1 MKEDMEFSVR
11 TTSTGK
17 YLFEQVIS
25 TIGMREMWF
34 FGLQFEDDEGHM
46 TWLNLN
52 KTIVSQ
58 HIKEQTVS
66 KGSKHRIEVIYFNL
80 FNSDLEDVVTDV
92 DGVKILVTGMTTFV
106 VKTSTFYEI
115 IKGTSS
121 DSESSF
127 TQKMHQLS

>member
-1 MKEDMEFSVR
+1 MEFTVR

-34 FGLQFEDDEGHM
+34 FGLQFEDDEGHL

-66 KGSKHRIEVIYFNL
+66 KGSKHRIVLINFSQLGPRTSVEPSCNG
-80 FNSDLEDVVTDV
+80 NV
-92 DGVKILVTGMTTFV
+92 DTIKTFEIL
-106 VKTSTFYEI
+106 I
-115 IKGTSS
+115 IKSTRV
-121 DSESSF
+121 
-127 TQKMHQLS
+127 

>member
-1 MKEDMEFSVR
+1 MKEDMEFTVR

-66 KGSKHRIEVIYFNL
+66 KGSKHRIEVIYVKFL
-80 FNSDLEDVVTDV
+80 NSGPEDL
-92 DGVKILVTGMTTFV
+92 ILQ
-106 VKTSTFYEI
+106 
-115 IKGTSS
+115 SS
-121 DSESSF
+121 GG
-127 TQKMHQLS
+127 LNRC

>member
-92 DGVKILVTGMTTFV
+92 DNVKILVTG
-106 VKTSTFYEI
+106 I
-115 IKGTSS
+115 SS
-121 DSESSF
+121 E
-127 TQKMHQLS
+127 

>member
-1 MKEDMEFSVR
+1 MKEDMEFTVR

-34 FGLQFEDDEGHM
+34 FGLQFEDDEGHL

-66 KGSKHRIEVIYFNL
+66 KGSKHRIDIIYFFLPVNPEL
-80 FNSDLEDVVTDV
+80 AD
-92 DGVKILVTGMTTFV
+92 
-106 VKTSTFYEI
+106 
-115 IKGTSS
+115 
-121 DSESSF
+121 
-127 TQKMHQLS
+127 

>member
-1 MKEDMEFSVR
+1 MKEDMEFTVR

-66 KGSKHRIEVIYFNL
+66 KGSKHRIEVIYFNFL
-80 FNSDLEDVVTDV
+80 TLISR
-92 DGVKILVTGMTTFV
+92 
-106 VKTSTFYEI
+106 TSLPMLMALKFW
-115 IKGTSS
+115 
-121 DSESSF
+121 
-127 TQKMHQLS
+127 

>member
-1 MKEDMEFSVR
+1 MEFTVR

-34 FGLQFEDDEGHM
+34 FGLQFEDDEGHL

-66 KGSKHRIEVIYFNL
+66 KGSKHRIVIINFNRL
-80 FNSDLEDVVTDV
+80 CPFSHDLTNLNRT
-92 DGVKILVTGMTTFV
+92 IIFFV
-106 VKTSTFYEI
+106 I
-115 IKGTSS
+115 
-121 DSESSF
+121 SF
-127 TQKMHQLS
+127 S

>member
-1 MKEDMEFSVR
+1 MEFTVR

-34 FGLQFEDDEGHM
+34 FGLQFEDDEGHL

-66 KGSKHRIEVIYFNL
+66 KGSKHRIVLI
-80 FNSDLEDVVTDV
+80 NSSRISRI
-92 DGVKILVTGMTTFV
+92 ILPGLVFLALIRTP
-106 VKTSTFYEI
+106 
-115 IKGTSS
+115 
-121 DSESSF
+121 
-127 TQKMHQLS
+127 